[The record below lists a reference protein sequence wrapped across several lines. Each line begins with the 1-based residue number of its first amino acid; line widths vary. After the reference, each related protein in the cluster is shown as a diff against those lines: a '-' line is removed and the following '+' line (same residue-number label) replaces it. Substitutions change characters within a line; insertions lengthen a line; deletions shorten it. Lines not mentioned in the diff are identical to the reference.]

1 MKGKD
6 TGAGQEA
13 RTAEKMEKCW
23 EMRLA
28 GATFKQIG
36 NELGCSHVYALKL
49 YRKCLEERSDRI
61 REMADKYLAHQMD
74 QFDKIILAHWARRG
88 DPVHAGVIMRAMDS
102 KAKLLG
108 LNAAITIEAKHEHTH
123 ESEQERATRLMQD
136 AAEEIA
142 QMTPE
147 QVAAEAAALAR
158 AD

>member
-1 MKGKD
+1 MGGQGP
-6 TGAGQEA
+6 GAAG

-36 NELGCSHVYALKL
+36 QELGCSHVYALKL

-61 REMADKYLAHQMD
+61 REMADRYLAHQME
-74 QFDKIILAHWARRG
+74 QFDKIILAHWARRA
-88 DPVHAGVIMRAMDS
+88 DPTHAGVIMRAMDS

-108 LNAAITIEAKHEHTH
+108 LNAAVAIEHKVEVSH

-136 AAEEIA
+136 AADEIA
-142 QMTPE
+142 AMTPE
-147 QVAAEAAALAR
+147 QLAAEAAALR
-158 AD
+158 Q